1 MGIQNVKKL
10 KYNIIPLLK
19 HNTMN
24 TIYVIT
30 FLHFFLHCLAIMIA
44 TMSTINKNTKNNGT
58 CLITYQLVQW
68 CHIHNQ

>member
-1 MGIQNVKKL
+1 MGMQNVKKL

-30 FLHFFLHCLAIMIA
+30 FLHFFLHCLAIRIA
-44 TMSTINKNTKNNGT
+44 TMSTITKNTK
-58 CLITYQLVQW
+58 
-68 CHIHNQ
+68 